1 MSDILDF
8 LYESDCSGEM
18 DVKHC
23 HSIYEVIKDY
33 DDNICYGYAGQR
45 DCAMFK
51 DFKRLVMDCI
61 ETDTIMK
68 WW

>member
-1 MSDILDF
+1 
-8 LYESDCSGEM
+8 M
-18 DVKHC
+18 DTLVFFD
-23 HSIYEVIKDY
+23 EVIKDY

-61 ETDTIMK
+61 DTGTIMK

>member
-1 MSDILDF
+1 MGITVRSKTTVSILDTLVF
-8 LYESDCSGEM
+8 FD
-18 DVKHC
+18 
-23 HSIYEVIKDY
+23 EVIKDY

-61 ETDTIMK
+61 DTGTIMK